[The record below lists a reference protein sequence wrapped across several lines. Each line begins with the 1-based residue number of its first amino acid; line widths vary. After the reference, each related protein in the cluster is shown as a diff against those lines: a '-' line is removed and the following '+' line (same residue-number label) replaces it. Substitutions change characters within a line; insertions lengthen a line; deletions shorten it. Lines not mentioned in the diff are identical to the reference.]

1 MRIWDCGLWRGNGGC
16 RANEGMGEVERGL
29 KMGDF

>member
-16 RANEGMGEVERGL
+16 RANEGWWGSNQ
-29 KMGDF
+29 